1 MKRNFTLLELAV
13 VVTVSTLLL
22 TVMVSSAHAAV
33 EQAKKA
39 SCQDVLRKIGG
50 AIQLYAKDN
59 ANFVPCS
66 ARPNAPEMVEI
77 FGNNLNEL
85 GPKLMMKGYFGIKPV
100 GRYDKIINTEKMKY
114 FVCPE
119 DKTAYQRRGC
129 GSYNY
134 FAINDVAA
142 VARKRFG
149 DEQYSRVLITRD
161 RPENSLLFDVF
172 PYRGSIVKQA
182 THGENTNILRLG
194 GEVNSCNIKAAAKSS
209 NIWNWIGEFM
219 DGIEL

>member
-1 MKRNFTLLELAV
+1 MKKNFTLAELT
-13 VVTVSTLLL
+13 VTVGVSALLL
-22 TVMVSSAHAAV
+22 TVLAGAAHAAA
-33 EQAKKA
+33 EQAQKA
-39 SCQDVLRKIGG
+39 ACQDTLRKIGG
-50 AIQLYAKDN
+50 AVQLYAKDN
-59 ANFVPCS
+59 ADFVPCS
-66 ARPNAPEMVEI
+66 PRKDNPELVEI

-85 GPKLMMKGYFGIKPV
+85 GPKLLMKGYFGVKPV
-100 GRYDKIINTEKMKY
+100 GRYDKIVNTEKMKY

-119 DKTAYQRRGC
+119 DRTAYQRSGC

-134 FAINDVAA
+134 FAINSAAA

-149 DEQYSRVLITRD
+149 DEQYARVLISRD
-161 RPENSLLFDVF
+161 RPENSVLFDVF

-182 THGENTNILRLG
+182 THGESANILRLG
-194 GEVNSCNIKAAAKSS
+194 GEVNSCKIAPAAKAS

>member
-1 MKRNFTLLELAV
+1 MKRNFTLLELAA
-13 VVTVSTLLL
+13 VVTVSTLVL
-22 TVMVSSAHAAV
+22 TVLVSSAHAAV

-100 GRYDKIINTEKMKY
+100 GRYDKIVNTEKMKY

-194 GEVNSCNIKAAAKSS
+194 GEVNSCNIQPAARSS